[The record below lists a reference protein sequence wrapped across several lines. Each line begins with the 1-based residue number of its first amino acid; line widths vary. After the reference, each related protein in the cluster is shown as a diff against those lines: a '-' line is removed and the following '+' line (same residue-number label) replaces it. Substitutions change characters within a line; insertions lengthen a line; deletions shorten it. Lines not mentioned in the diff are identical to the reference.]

1 MSSHWL
7 HRQAGGE
14 CTEPLGAVTIQASC
28 KCLKVNKGTSLLRA
42 EGLGAHWE
50 SVWTSLRRSLT
61 AILAGMVNK
70 ILMTRGISERS
81 LGGAG
86 EMEGDDSNG

>member
-1 MSSHWL
+1 ML
-7 HRQAGGE
+7 
-14 CTEPLGAVTIQASC
+14 V
-28 KCLKVNKGTSLLRA
+28 LRA

-50 SVWTSLRRSLT
+50 NVCTSLCRSLT

-81 LGGAG
+81 LGGAR